1 MNGSAGGEGRA
12 LWAACRS
19 AVEAERVAAY
29 EQLGRLL
36 YRLLWP
42 RVRREPRL
50 QHLAEDCAQQALV
63 KVWRQLEAGRGP
75 DDPERF
81 LAWSGRIA
89 TNALLDALR
98 RLEPSARIQRSKR
111 VALSQQLRLD
121 ADADAGGQP
130 LAERLADPGA
140 PDLEAGMAY
149 AEIHALLGEIRSIAS
164 VSERSRT
171 VLLRGFLEGWEDEE
185 LAEHLGTNKRNVHVI
200 RCRDLAKLRQD
211 AAYMRRLRRHYP
223 AAGDAAGGDS
233 EADGE
238 RGA

>member
-1 MNGSAGGEGRA
+1 
-12 LWAACRS
+12 
-19 AVEAERVAAY
+19 
-29 EQLGRLL
+29 
-36 YRLLWP
+36 
-42 RVRREPRL
+42 
-50 QHLAEDCAQQALV
+50 
-63 KVWRQLEAGRGP
+63 
-75 DDPERF
+75 
-81 LAWSGRIA
+81 
-89 TNALLDALR
+89 
-98 RLEPSARIQRSKR
+98 
-111 VALSQQLRLD
+111 
-121 ADADAGGQP
+121 
-130 LAERLADPGA
+130 
-140 PDLEAGMAY
+140 MAY